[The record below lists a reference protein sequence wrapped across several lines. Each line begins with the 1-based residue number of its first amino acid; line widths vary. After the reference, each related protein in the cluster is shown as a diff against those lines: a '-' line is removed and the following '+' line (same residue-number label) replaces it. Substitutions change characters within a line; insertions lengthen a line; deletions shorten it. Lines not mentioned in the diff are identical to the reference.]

1 MLAPAPGRR
10 GPLKDEGGTAMKAM
24 KLGVSGG
31 LERLKLVDLA
41 EPAPPGHGEIL
52 VHLHGSSLNFHDY
65 AVVRFDA
72 PHTADR
78 IPLADGAGI
87 IEAIGPGVSE
97 FAVGDSVVSVF
108 FPQWQAGRP
117 VNGDFSTVPGD
128 GVDGYARERVVRPAT
143 WFTRAPRGWSAAES
157 ATLPT
162 AGVTAWRALIAD
174 GALKAG
180 DTVLVLGTGG
190 VAIFGLQLAKAMGA
204 TVILTSSSDEK
215 LARARSLGADHTLN
229 YRSLPE
235 WGAEVLKLTG
245 GRGVDQVLDL
255 GGPGTLPQ
263 SIAACRLGGQISLIG
278 TLTGFAGQVPTAA
291 LMRHQIRL
299 QGLIVGSRAQQQEMV
314 TAMNATG
321 IRPII
326 DRRFAL
332 ADLAE
337 AFRHEES
344 NRHFGKICLE
354 F

>member
-1 MLAPAPGRR
+1 
-10 GPLKDEGGTAMKAM
+10 MKAM
-24 KLGVSGG
+24 QLGTSGG
-31 LERLKLVDLA
+31 LERLRLVDL
-41 EPAPPGHGEIL
+41 PDPPGPTVGEIQ
-52 VHLHGSSLNFHDY
+52 VRVHGSSLNFHDY

-72 PHTADR
+72 PHTVDR
-78 IPLADGAGI
+78 IPLADGAGVV
-87 IEAIGPGVSE
+87 EAVGPGVTE
-97 FAVGDSVVSVF
+97 FALGDNVISTF
-108 FPQWQAGRP
+108 FPQWRSGQP

-128 GVDGYARERVVRPAT
+128 GVDGYARERVVRPAN
-143 WFTRAPRGWSAAES
+143 WFTTAPEGWSAAEG

-162 AGVTAWRALIAD
+162 AGLTAWRALIGD

-204 TVILTSSSDEK
+204 SVILTSSSDEK
-215 LARARSLGADHTLN
+215 LERARVLGADHTLN
-229 YRSLPE
+229 YRTVPE
-235 WGAEVLKLTG
+235 WGAEVVRLTD
-245 GRGVDQVLDL
+245 GRGVDHVLDL

-263 SIAACRLGGQISLIG
+263 SITACRLGGQISLIG

-291 LMRHQIRL
+291 MMRRQLRL
-299 QGLIVGSRAQQQEMV
+299 QGLIVGSRTQQQDMV
-314 TAMNATG
+314 RGLNTTG
-321 IRPII
+321 IRPVI

-337 AFRHEES
+337 AFRYEES

>member
-1 MLAPAPGRR
+1 MLA
-10 GPLKDEGGTAMKAM
+10 TMKAM

-31 LERLKLVDLA
+31 LERLKLVELPD
-41 EPAPPGHGEIL
+41 PAPPAAGEIQVRL
-52 VHLHGSSLNFHDY
+52 QGSSLNFHDY

-72 PHTADR
+72 PHTVDR
-78 IPLADGAGI
+78 IPMADGAGVV
-87 IEAIGPGVSE
+87 EAVGAGVNE
-97 FAVGDSVVSVF
+97 FAVGDTVVSTF
-108 FPQWQAGRP
+108 FPQWLADVP

-143 WFTRAPRGWSAAES
+143 WFTHAPNGWSAAQS
-157 ATLPT
+157 ATLTT
-162 AGVTAWRALIAD
+162 AGLTAWRALVCD

-204 TVILTSSSDEK
+204 SVILTSSSDEK
-215 LARARSLGADHTLN
+215 LLRARELGADHTLN
-229 YRSLPE
+229 YRTVPE
-235 WGAEVLKLTG
+235 WGPEVRKLTG
-245 GRGVDQVLDL
+245 GRGVDHVLDL

-263 SIAACRLGGQISLIG
+263 SIAACRIGGHISLIG
-278 TLTGFAGQVPTAA
+278 TLTGLAGQVPTAT
-291 LMRHQIRL
+291 LMRRQVRL
-299 QGLIVGSRAQQQEMV
+299 QGLIVGSRAQQQQLVRAMNV
-314 TAMNATG
+314 TA

-332 ADLAE
+332 ADLGD
-337 AFRHEES
+337 AFRYQES